1 MRDIFFPKTMTIRVP
16 NLMTKLIAAEVANTL
31 NSLSTIENKT
41 VQAQIL
47 SDKIQNSLEQHTEN
61 LQISDAMLDLVSEIV
76 VSEFSNQIANG
87 STSTEDIMSYLGIG
101 AITQ

>member
-1 MRDIFFPKTMTIRVP
+1 
-16 NLMTKLIAAEVANTL
+16 
-31 NSLSTIENKT
+31 
-41 VQAQIL
+41 
-47 SDKIQNSLEQHTEN
+47 
-61 LQISDAMLDLVSEIV
+61 MLDLVSEIV